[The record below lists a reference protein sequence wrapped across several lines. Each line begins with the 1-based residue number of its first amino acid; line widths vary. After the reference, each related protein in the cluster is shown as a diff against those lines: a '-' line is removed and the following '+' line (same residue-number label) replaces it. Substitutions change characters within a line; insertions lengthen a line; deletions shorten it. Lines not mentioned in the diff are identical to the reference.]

1 MTFNR
6 TIFAWALGVALLA
19 PLPALAQSRPPA
31 IGYSG
36 LFWPNYSL
44 WGRKA
49 SRKTKFGT
57 LVCEGA
63 HYKGRTQ
70 RYCYWK

>member
-1 MTFNR
+1 MLLKRSLVAF
-6 TIFAWALGVALLA
+6 ALGLALLA
-19 PLPALAQSRPPA
+19 PVAASAQSRPPA

-49 SRKTKFGT
+49 SRKTKFGV

-63 HYKGRTQ
+63 GYKGHTQ